1 MAVSNDDG
9 SARIAE
15 LEQQMREVTRRLATL
30 ERAAGPFQGAG
41 FGPGFPPGPG
51 TRHGPGEP
59 ALPPG
64 HRPGGRGGEDGEEGG
79 GAAVG
84 YWGSGQFGSRR
95 AAIRQQMTLSGVF
108 AAEPEGVTRVFAALA
123 SPARI
128 VLLRT
133 LVDGPRTSQQLREVL
148 DAPSVGQ
155 LYHHLRELLAAG
167 LVVQPSRSVYE
178 IPPGKVVAVCVAI
191 SAAAHLMSA
200 SHQYPEPPADPDN
213 DEAPEQD
220 EPPQEASPGS

>member
-1 MAVSNDDG
+1 MTASNDGG
-9 SARIAE
+9 SARIAD
-15 LEQQMREVTRRLATL
+15 LEQQMREVSRRLAAL
-30 ERAAGPFQGAG
+30 EQAAGPFPGAG
-41 FGPGFPPGPG
+41 FGPGLPPGPG
-51 TRHGPGEP
+51 PGYGPGEP
-59 ALPPG
+59 APPSG
-64 HRPGGRGGEDGEEGG
+64 HRPGGRGEQGTEEGG
-79 GAAVG
+79 GATVG
-84 YWGSGQFGSRR
+84 YWGSGQFGPRR

-108 AAEPEGVTRVFAALA
+108 AAEPDGVTRVFAALA

-191 SAAAHLMSA
+191 SAAAHLTST
-200 SHQYPEPPADPDN
+200 SHQYPPPADPED
-213 DEAPEQD
+213 DEPPEQD
-220 EPPQEASPGS
+220 EPPEETSDSG